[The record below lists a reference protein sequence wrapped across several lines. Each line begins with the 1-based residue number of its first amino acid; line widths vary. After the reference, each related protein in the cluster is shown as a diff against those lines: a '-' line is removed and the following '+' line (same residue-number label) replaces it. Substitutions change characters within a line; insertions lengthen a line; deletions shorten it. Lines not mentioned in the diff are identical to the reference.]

1 MAYKIIRPASHDEWL
16 EERKKGIGASD
27 AGTVMGVSPFKTR
40 TKLFMQKTGRL
51 APDPE
56 TPAMRE
62 GHWLEFA
69 TAAAFEELAD
79 AVVDPSTEGDWL
91 AVDTKDEFLRVSPDR
106 CWWPKDTPEKE
117 RTKKNWCV
125 LELKS
130 TNKPVDPDSLPMYWI
145 LQLQYQMGV
154 MGAKKGA
161 LCWIDKSAHAGEPA
175 FGYKMFDFKPNTYKN
190 LKEALTD
197 FWKNHILADVPPSAD
212 TGDDVA
218 LLYSA
223 TDPQKRTVAPQDL
236 QESLTSYKALKAEA
250 DRLEMDVPLEHGQG
264 LAEDLVVIE
273 SQGRNVF
280 EGEPFG
286 LFGVGIAFD
295 FFRFDQRVEGN
306 GNDPF
311 AGVAADFAEA
321 SDFPEVLPSDFQIG
335 FFLKFAC
342 GGVND
347 GFVILHIQEAA
358 GQGPLADFR
367 GFAGLL
373 LGAALDQQHFELLG
387 VVSENHTVGR

>member
-250 DRLEMDVPLEHGQG
+250 DRLEKLMEETKDR
-264 LAEDLVVIE
+264 I
-273 SQGRNVF
+273 
-280 EGEPFG
+280 
-286 LFGVGIAFD
+286 
-295 FFRFDQRVEGN
+295 
-306 GNDPF
+306 
-311 AGVAADFAEA
+311 
-321 SDFPEVLPSDFQIG
+321 
-335 FFLKFAC
+335 KTTM
-342 GGVND
+342 
-347 GFVILHIQEAA
+347 
-358 GQGPLADFR
+358 
-367 GFAGLL
+367 
-373 LGAALDQQHFELLG
+373 LDAELLTDATG
-387 VVSENHTVGR
+387 RILATWKASKTKVFDKESFMENDEFTYEAYTKQELDFERLEKEHPEIVKQYTDTVQSNKRTLRIM